1 MDRRNILMRV
11 IIMLALLAFPV
22 AEIWI
27 LVSLAQQ
34 YGWWVAVYII
44 GIALLGLQLIRDEKQ
59 QLSGRMMQNLT
70 QGGNPMKAMFGSAR
84 NIIAGVLLVIPGVI
98 TDIIAVILLL
108 IPIKSGGQS
117 SPAYKGQ
124 RAANDDVIEGEFH
137 RED

>member
-1 MDRRNILMRV
+1 MRV
-11 IIMLALLAFPV
+11 IIILALLAFPV

-70 QGGNPMKAMFGSAR
+70 QGSNPMKAMFGSAR

-108 IPIKSGGQS
+108 IPIKNGGHH
-117 SPAYKGQ
+117 SPTYTEQ